1 MEDTSNMKEDSQVE
15 IVSSTPSLMRDLR
28 RYLEDWNVVG
38 AREVMSSEVNSTW
51 LAEHAWETVPL
62 VAEYLTPENEE
73 AGPHLTQCCQDLL
86 LVAAKK
92 GNAKENLIAFLEQ
105 IDGFGDRMKVR
116 RCLPGLS
123 VVLSKIKDKSKALS
137 WSWALSTL
145 YTQVKLIDVPENAGM
160 EGEERLAGD
169 LGEVAVEVTEMIAD
183 LVTFVEPLVALVGI
197 EEGPESEDQ
206 EYVDVS
212 RRRRVL
218 RHFMLQLLGHPLT
231 FINLH
236 PEQKAAPPMTQK
248 ERLLGTN
255 KTDSPP
261 PIEPANFSSV
271 RKIVK
276 MITEVTPSVLVQ
288 VTGMDQISP
297 TGAGVLEEEEQ
308 LQDTSIGTF
317 LYLILGEDLEPM
329 SVPAV
334 YTKLHLL
341 HISAPH
347 ICTLL
352 KNEHEMS
359 VHKGLLLL
367 NNLLKYIP
375 NGSVGHQQSDNPTH
389 LALIKPL
396 VHVCVYHDLREM
408 RTLAFECY
416 RMFIS
421 IFSIKGRY
429 KVFRY
434 IFNSVEHSGIL
445 GWTITQ
451 LKDAVNCSVSHKQDS
466 SSNHAVLHDVDDLD
480 EYRGDSF
487 KRLVKGFLVLK
498 QEEKTDLLDIYDE
511 SIATINMFEFVLK
524 VDKNNLTG
532 VKDLLGALNKYTNQL
547 DEAIRLSRA
556 HYRLKLS
563 EIGSKTKEVDCNVV
577 VGGKELPDMPDSEQ
591 KSVIDGALTTFD
603 MLQYNLVRL
612 TELIKKH

>member
-1 MEDTSNMKEDSQVE
+1 MEGTSNMNTEE
-15 IVSSTPSLMRDLR
+15 SSNPDLMRDLR
-28 RYLEDWNVVG
+28 RHLEDWNVVG
-38 AREVMSSEVNSTW
+38 AMEVMSRDSHTPW

-62 VAEYLTPENEE
+62 VAEYLTPENED

-86 LVAAKK
+86 LVAAEK

-105 IDGFGDRMKVR
+105 IDGFGSEMKVR

-145 YTQVKLIDVPENAGM
+145 YAQVKLMDVPENTGM
-160 EGEERLAGD
+160 EGEERLAVD
-169 LGEVAVEVTEMIAD
+169 LGEVAVEATEMIAD
-183 LVTFVEPLVALVGI
+183 LVTFAEPLVALVGI

-206 EYVDVS
+206 EYIDVS
-212 RRRRVL
+212 RRRKVL
-218 RHFMLQLLGHPLT
+218 RHFLLQLLGHPLT
-231 FINLH
+231 FLNLH
-236 PEQKAAPPMTQK
+236 PEQKTAPPKTQRD
-248 ERLLGTN
+248 RLLGPQE
-255 KTDSPP
+255 TDSQPA
-261 PIEPANFSSV
+261 IEPANFNSA

-276 MITEVTPSVLVQ
+276 MITEVTPNVLAQ
-288 VTGMDQISP
+288 VTGMDQISSS
-297 TGAGVLEEEEQ
+297 GGGVLEEEEQ

-317 LYLILGEDLEPM
+317 LYLVLGEGLEAE
-329 SVPAV
+329 SVPSV

-341 HISAPH
+341 HTSAPH
-347 ICTLL
+347 ICTLI
-352 KNEHEMS
+352 KNQHEMC

-367 NNLLKYIP
+367 NSLLKSIP
-375 NGSVGHQQSDNPTH
+375 NGSVGPKQSDNPTH
-389 LALIKPL
+389 LSLIKPL
-396 VHVCVYHDLREM
+396 VHVCVYHDIREM

-451 LKDAVNCSVSHKQDS
+451 LKEAVKCSVSRSQDS
-466 SSNHAVLHDVDDLD
+466 SWNHAVLHDLDDLD
-480 EYRGDSF
+480 EFRGDSF
-487 KRLVKGFLVLK
+487 VRLVKGFLVLK
-498 QEEKTDLLDIYDE
+498 NEEKTDLLDIYDE
-511 SIATINMFEFVLK
+511 SIAKINMFEYVLK

-532 VKDLLGALNKYTNQL
+532 VKDLMGDLNKYVGQL
-547 DEAIRLSRA
+547 DEALRLSRA

-563 EIGSKTKEVDCNVV
+563 EIGNKTKDVDCNVV
-577 VGGKELPDMPDSEQ
+577 VGGRELPDMPESEQ

-612 TELIKKH
+612 TELLKNSK